1 MLGVAE
7 NKLPALSFDDLVD
20 PEHAEAAR
28 QRFLDMTTGIATSV
42 QLEVMLRSAAPQTV
56 WGHMV
61 LSAVTDESGPR
72 YVIVMIEDISEQK
85 RLAEMYRQSQKLEA
99 VGRLAGGV
107 AHDFNNLLTTINGI
121 SDLMLSEIDPNSP
134 FHDDLRQ
141 ILDAGRRAAG
151 LTRQLLA
158 FGRKQVLK
166 PALIDVNAVLVEM
179 GGLIPRV
186 VGEDVRCT
194 FKPQPGLP
202 AAKVDKTQLEQVIM
216 NLVVNARDAMPSGG
230 SVLIETHVAHING
243 HQAQAY
249 GTTAGEYVKIS
260 VTDTGIGM
268 DQATRDRAFE
278 PFFTTKPL
286 GKGTGLGLATVY
298 GIVKQSGGGI
308 LVDSE
313 PGAGTTFHIAFPAQ
327 HDVADATPDEP
338 EPAVDSG
345 AEVVLVVEDEDT
357 VRALFV
363 RVLRRAGY
371 DVLEARNGLEAL
383 VMSEEHS
390 GEIDIMVTD
399 VIMPGMNGPEAVKRL
414 LRRRPRMKVLYI
426 SGYTEDIVLQQDAG
440 KTLNH
445 LQKPV
450 SPATLCLAVRHVLD
464 EARELLPREELV
476 KLVV

>member
-1 MLGVAE
+1 
-7 NKLPALSFDDLVD
+7 
-20 PEHAEAAR
+20 
-28 QRFLDMTTGIATSV
+28 
-42 QLEVMLRSAAPQTV
+42 
-56 WGHMV
+56 
-61 LSAVTDESGPR
+61 
-72 YVIVMIEDISEQK
+72 
-85 RLAEMYRQSQKLEA
+85 
-99 VGRLAGGV
+99 
-107 AHDFNNLLTTINGI
+107 
-121 SDLMLSEIDPNSP
+121 
-134 FHDDLRQ
+134 
-141 ILDAGRRAAG
+141 
-151 LTRQLLA
+151 
-158 FGRKQVLK
+158 
-166 PALIDVNAVLVEM
+166 
-179 GGLIPRV
+179 
-186 VGEDVRCT
+186 
-194 FKPQPGLP
+194 
-202 AAKVDKTQLEQVIM
+202 
-216 NLVVNARDAMPSGG
+216 MPSGG

-308 LVDSE
+308 LIDSE